1 MIKKVLD
8 FILSAFAKKETEDS
22 EPQEDKRLLEVAK
35 ESKTGRNLK
44 FRDVESGEIFTNKEI
59 KEKIQEGFYT
69 NYIIDK
75 NGVVKSKPGV
85 PNLG

>member
-1 MIKKVLD
+1 MIKKILN
-8 FILSAFAKKETEDS
+8 FISSLFNKNKEEN
-22 EPQEDKRLLEVAK
+22 RLLEVFK
-35 ESKTGRNLK
+35 ESKTGKNLK
-44 FRDVESGEIFTNKEI
+44 FKDVESGEIFTNKEI
-59 KEKIQEGFYT
+59 KEKIQQGLYT